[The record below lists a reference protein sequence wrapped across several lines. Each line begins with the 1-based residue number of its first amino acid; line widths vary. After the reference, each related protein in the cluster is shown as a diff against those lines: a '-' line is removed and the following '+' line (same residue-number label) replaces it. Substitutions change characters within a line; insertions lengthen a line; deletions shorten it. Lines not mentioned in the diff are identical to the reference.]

1 MKCNICKNER
11 ELLCKNIGV
20 CYSCLV
26 GGSESALER
35 PKNLHLRNR
44 EKYNLPSEPPKEEHG
59 VSCNWCFNNCRLLKN
74 KSYCGLVSN
83 NNGKIQRL
91 AGIKMGLAS
100 WYYDPLPTNCV
111 GDWVCPAGSSCGY
124 PEFSTSK
131 GPEYGYKNLAV
142 FYGSCTYDCLFCQN
156 SQYKNYLINRGP
168 LISAED
174 LASKVDDKVNC
185 ICYFGGDPSS
195 QVIHSINTS
204 RIALKEAKKRNK
216 ILRICWET
224 NGNNN
229 EKIMEKMIDIALKSG
244 GCIKIDLKC
253 YSESLNIA
261 LCGVS
266 NKQPLKNFK
275 NLGKLINKRPEV
287 PLLIASTL
295 LIPGYIDTNEIDL
308 ISKFISSVD
317 PNIPYRLLCFYP
329 HHLMTDLPT
338 TSKSHAERCL
348 KIAKDGMEY

>member
-1 MKCNICKNER
+1 
-11 ELLCKNIGV
+11 
-20 CYSCLV
+20 
-26 GGSESALER
+26 
-35 PKNLHLRNR
+35 
-44 EKYNLPSEPPKEEHG
+44 
-59 VSCNWCFNNCRLLKN
+59 
-74 KSYCGLVSN
+74 
-83 NNGKIQRL
+83 
-91 AGIKMGLAS
+91 
-100 WYYDPLPTNCV
+100 
-111 GDWVCPAGSSCGY
+111 
-124 PEFSTSK
+124 
-131 GPEYGYKNLAV
+131 
-142 FYGSCTYDCLFCQN
+142 
-156 SQYKNYLINRGP
+156 
-168 LISAED
+168 
-174 LASKVDDKVNC
+174 
-185 ICYFGGDPSS
+185 
-195 QVIHSINTS
+195 
-204 RIALKEAKKRNK
+204 
-216 ILRICWET
+216 
-224 NGNNN
+224 
-229 EKIMEKMIDIALKSG
+229 MEKMIDIALKSG

-348 KIAKDGMEY
+348 KIAKENGLTNLSIGNVNLLSNERYNPPR